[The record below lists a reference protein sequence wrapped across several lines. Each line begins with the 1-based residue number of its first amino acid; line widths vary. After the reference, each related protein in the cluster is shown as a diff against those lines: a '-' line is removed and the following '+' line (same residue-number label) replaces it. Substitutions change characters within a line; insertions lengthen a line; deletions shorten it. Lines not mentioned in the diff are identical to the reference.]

1 MYCIVALNAR
11 CTVEYM
17 KNSIIQNVPIILMP
31 KQSCSVLRLLH
42 HNFCVVNVHFTFVK
56 QLKVKSLNK
65 ELYKFKKQAFD
76 IEAKKDGKS

>member
-1 MYCIVALNAR
+1 MV
-11 CTVEYM
+11 
-17 KNSIIQNVPIILMP
+17 S
-31 KQSCSVLRLLH
+31 
-42 HNFCVVNVHFTFVK
+42 K